1 MKITLE
7 YHDDTSFTKEE
18 VVKQAEHN
26 YGRNVKV
33 SIMPDSTKAHDLI
46 YFGIQS
52 IITHDQLGFLFNDKL
67 GYQKSIQNLRND
79 TLYKIEE
86 ILSQVIIDNEAR
98 VL

>member
-1 MKITLE
+1 MEVTLV

-26 YGRNVKV
+26 YGRNVTVK
-33 SIMPDSTKAHDLI
+33 IMPDSTKAHDLI